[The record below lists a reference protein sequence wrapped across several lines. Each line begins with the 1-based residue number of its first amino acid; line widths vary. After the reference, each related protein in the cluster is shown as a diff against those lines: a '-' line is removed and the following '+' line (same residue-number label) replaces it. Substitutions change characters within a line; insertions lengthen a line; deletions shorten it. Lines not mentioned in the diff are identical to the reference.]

1 MTAARVGGFDFQ
13 YGARRPDDVD
23 HACHNQLS
31 NSDKGAPAM
40 SEVEK
45 LNILFINDQPAKR
58 LTYQNALEDLG
69 DSLITVRTVDE
80 GLDLLKNKEIAVV
93 LLDVDTPQSDG
104 PTLAAKIRQHAGL
117 AGTAII
123 FISPLPRGDIGSL
136 VGSEL
141 DTIDYVS
148 APVVPDILRLKIKL
162 FAELFR
168 KTRQFERLNV
178 ELERRVIERTA
189 ELESYAYRLKESERR
204 RDLALVA
211 SEMGSWDWDLTTN
224 SYTCD
229 EGQFRIFGVD
239 AETFAATAENF
250 IELLEPDDRLRFS
263 QALEDLSPSSPT
275 CETEFRV
282 RTQNGELRWCLAR
295 AGATF
300 DSEGRIAR
308 ISGVCMDIT
317 DRKQAQQ
324 RQLNLTREV
333 EHRARNLLAV
343 VQSMLRLT
351 NAPTKEAYI
360 SAVQGRINALSRA
373 HMLLSE
379 SRWEGACLRRLVGE
393 ELYHCC
399 DGQDRAVETTG
410 PELLLNAAHA
420 QTIALALHELAT
432 NAGKHGA
439 LSVPHGKLSVAWREE
454 RGWLRL
460 EWVETGGPKVK
471 APSSEGYGMQVTRLS
486 IQHLGG
492 DIDFDWGRATMR
504 CTISVPLGEQD
515 NSKST
520 MVAEEGLEP
529 PTRGL

>member
-1 MTAARVGGFDFQ
+1 MDQLPVDRRMTAAWTDNFAFQ
-13 YGARRPDDVD
+13 YRARRSDNVNSDDVNSV
-23 HACHNQLS
+23 CHDPPS
-31 NSDKGAPAM
+31 SSDKGIPAM
-40 SEVEK
+40 TAAEK
-45 LNILFINDQPAKR
+45 LSILFISDQPAKR
-58 LTYQNALEDLG
+58 LTYQNVLEDLG
-69 DSLITVRTVDE
+69 DSLITVRSIDE
-80 GLDLLKNKEIAVV
+80 GLDLLNDKEIAVV
-93 LLDVDTPQSDG
+93 LIDLDTPQSDA
-104 PTLAAKIRQHAGL
+104 PTLAAEIRQHART

-148 APVVPDILRLKIKL
+148 APVVPDVLRLKIKV

-224 SYTCD
+224 GYSCD

-239 AETFAATAENF
+239 ADSFAPTAERF
-250 IELLEPDDRLRFS
+250 IELLEPEDRLRFG
-263 QALEDLSPSSPT
+263 QALESLSPSSPT

-282 RTQNGELRWCLAR
+282 RARNGELRCCLAR

-317 DRKQAQQ
+317 ERKQAQQ
-324 RQLNLTREV
+324 RQLSLTREV

-351 NAPTKEAYI
+351 KAPTKEAYI
-360 SAVQGRINALSRA
+360 SAVEGRINALSRA
-373 HMLLSE
+373 HILLSE

-393 ELYHCC
+393 ELDHCC
-399 DGQDRAVETTG
+399 DGQERAVEATG

-432 NAGKHGA
+432 NAIRHGA
-439 LSVPHGKLSVAWREE
+439 LSVPTGKLSVAWREE
-454 RGWLRL
+454 AGWLRL
-460 EWVETGGPKVK
+460 DWVETGAPRIK
-471 APSSEGYGMQVTRLS
+471 APATQGYGMQVTRVS

-492 DIDFDWGRATMR
+492 NIEFDWGRAAMR
-504 CTISVPLGEQD
+504 CTISVPLGERND
-515 NSKST
+515 SKS
-520 MVAEEGLEP
+520 V
-529 PTRGL
+529 

>member
-1 MTAARVGGFDFQ
+1 MRE
-13 YGARRPDDVD
+13 VD
-23 HACHNQLS
+23 
-31 NSDKGAPAM
+31 
-40 SEVEK
+40 K
-45 LNILFINDQPAKR
+45 LNILYINDQPAKG

-69 DSLITVRTVDE
+69 ENLITARSVDE
-80 GLDLLKNKEIAVV
+80 GLELLKRKEIAVV
-93 LLDVDTPQSDG
+93 LLDVDTAQSDA
-104 PTLAAKIRQHAGL
+104 PTLVTRIRQHTGPAG
-117 AGTAII
+117 AAIM

-148 APVVPDILRLKIKL
+148 APVVPDILRLKIKV
-162 FAELFR
+162 FVDLFR

-189 ELESYAYRLKESERR
+189 ELESYAYRLMESERR

-211 SEMGSWDWDLTTN
+211 SDMGSWDWDLTTN
-224 SYTCD
+224 NYTCD
-229 EGQFRIFGVD
+229 EGQFRIFGVE
-239 AETFAATAENF
+239 AEKFEATAERF
-250 IELLEPDDRLRFS
+250 IEFLEPEDRLRYS
-263 QALEDLSPSSPT
+263 QTLEALSPSSPT
-275 CETEFRV
+275 CETEFRM
-282 RTQNGELRWCLAR
+282 RRQNGELRWCLAR

-343 VQSMLRLT
+343 VQSVLRLT
-351 NAPTKEAYI
+351 KAPTKEAYI

-373 HMLLSE
+373 HILLSE
-379 SRWEGACLRRLVGE
+379 SRWEGACLHRLVGD

-399 DGQDRAVETTG
+399 AGQERAVEVTG

-432 NAGKHGA
+432 NASKHGA
-439 LSVPHGKLSVAWREE
+439 LSVPQGKLSVAWREE
-454 RGWLRL
+454 GGWLRL

-471 APSSEGYGMQVTRLS
+471 APATEGYGLQVTRLS
-486 IQHLGG
+486 IKQLGG
-492 DIDFDWGRATMR
+492 DIDFDWGRGDLR
-504 CTISVPLGEQD
+504 CTISVPLGERHD
-515 NSKST
+515 N
-520 MVAEEGLEP
+520 
-529 PTRGL
+529 